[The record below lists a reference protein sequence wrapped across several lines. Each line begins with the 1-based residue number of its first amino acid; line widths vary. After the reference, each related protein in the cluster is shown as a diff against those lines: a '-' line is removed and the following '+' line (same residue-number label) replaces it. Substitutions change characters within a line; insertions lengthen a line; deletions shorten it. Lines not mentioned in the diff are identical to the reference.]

1 MTKMKR
7 RKRKEW
13 VNNAISS
20 QKGTHNTG
28 LLIRVRR
35 VAAWEV
41 GIIGSQRNRETDRGL
56 QHGVGWGQITR

>member
-1 MTKMKR
+1 MTKMER

-20 QKGTHNTG
+20 QKGTYNTG
-28 LLIRVRR
+28 LLVRIRR

-56 QHGVGWGQITR
+56 QHGVGCGQITR